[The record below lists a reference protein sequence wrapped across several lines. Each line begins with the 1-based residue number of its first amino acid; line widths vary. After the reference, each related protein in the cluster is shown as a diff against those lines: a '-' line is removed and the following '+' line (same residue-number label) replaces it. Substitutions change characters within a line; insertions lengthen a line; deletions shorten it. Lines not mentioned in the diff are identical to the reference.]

1 MRTMAERNG
10 PTFGSRWD
18 HSGNFYSNFN
28 ECGAPKGGAPSQRLQ
43 SLSKK
48 WDQKRSRNSLRNF
61 QFGPTVHH
69 AIRVALLA
77 TAILISPA
85 VYAGSTH
92 AAVPHQ
98 AMMQIGQGRP
108 AGCPRLWCGCF
119 LSKVF
124 GVHIWRAIDWRN
136 WGHPAPAGAVGSV
149 AVMRGHVGLVADG
162 KCGPGQIKLLSGNSS
177 HRVRLAC
184 YPRSRVIAW
193 RQPGKASA
201 YAVPARQSREG
212 GR

>member
-10 PTFGSRWD
+10 PTFGSGWD
-18 HSGNFYSNFN
+18 QSGNLSSNFN
-28 ECGAPKGGAPSQRLQ
+28 GCGAPKGGALSQGLQ

-61 QFGPTVHH
+61 QFGPTIHH
-69 AIRVALLA
+69 AFRVALLA
-77 TAILISPA
+77 TAILVSPA
-85 VYAGSTH
+85 VYADASH

-98 AMMQIGQGRP
+98 AMMQIGQGKP
-108 AGCPRLWCGCF
+108 AGCPSRWCGCF
-119 LSKVF
+119 LSKIF
-124 GVHIWRAIDWRN
+124 GVKIWRAIDWRHF
-136 WGHPAPAGAVGSV
+136 GKPAPAGAVGSV
-149 AVMRGHVGLVADG
+149 AVMRSHVGIVAG
-162 KCGPGQIKLLSGNSS
+162 QCGPGQIKLLSGNSS

-201 YAVPARQSREG
+201 YAVPARPSREG